1 MGHVTV
7 FVETYHHVLEM
18 RENVFLLDWDL
29 SPSGMVVSLELVWN
43 EGTDNAVLAV
53 VEVVQHEDLPIL
65 DILKSVSSYEDHPK
79 FIGLGCVDDTP
90 DGLPVAGFDSVC
102 IGWNTRNLFE
112 RFLRRQPQ
120 SLCVPSNH
128 LDPSFLKNKRPQFNT
143 FNNPKEK
150 EIIILS
156 RHTIINDNIMFL
168 SITPK
173 ICTVCSIIIRFL
185 ILNQSG

>member
-120 SLCVPSNH
+120 SLSISSNH
-128 LDPSFLKNKRPQFNT
+128 LDPSFLKNKRP
-143 FNNPKEK
+143 
-150 EIIILS
+150 
-156 RHTIINDNIMFL
+156 
-168 SITPK
+168 
-173 ICTVCSIIIRFL
+173 
-185 ILNQSG
+185 